1 MTLRQLWVRFRALPY
16 DAPIWAALEEARE
29 KRAELQQVRDIDDTL
44 AMFQPPT
51 RGRDDR

>member
-1 MTLRQLWVRFRALPY
+1 MTLRQLWVRFRALPA
-16 DAPIWAALEEARE
+16 DAPIWAELEAARE
-29 KRAELQQVRDIDDTL
+29 RRAQEQQVQEIDDTL